1 MISYLI
7 VGSGYRSEYYAR
19 IAAKHGELFRAMFL
33 CRSREKAEAVSA
45 RTGIRATTALE
56 EALAFQPDFAVVAV
70 SRDHMADVAIE
81 WIERGYP
88 VVTETPVGASREE
101 LEALW
106 ALSRDRGAKIVC
118 CEQYHRYPILANGL
132 AQVQAGRIGR
142 PVSAYL
148 SLAHDYHGI
157 SLIRR
162 MLGTQGEACTLR
174 GERTAGEVAATDSR
188 YGAILDGSVAKE
200 ERDVVHISF
209 SSGKTAVYDFAST
222 QYRSFIRA
230 RHLTVRGEKGEWSDR
245 IITCVGADNEPERIF
260 LMPEIFP
267 AYRRLDTQALR
278 DIRKTWAPELFLD
291 TEQDEFAIASI
302 LLDMDAYL
310 KGGPSP
316 YPLEEALDDAWFW
329 LKLNEAVRNPWAAV
343 TTGGVPWR
351 EKEAAGK
358 AGRA

>member
-1 MISYLI
+1 MLSYLI
-7 VGSGYRSEYYAR
+7 VGSGYRSEYFAR
-19 IAAKHGELFRAMFL
+19 IAVKHSDLFRAMFL
-33 CRSREKAEAVSA
+33 CRSEEKAGAVST
-45 RTGIRATTALE
+45 RTGIGATTVLE
-56 EALAFQPDFAVVAV
+56 KALAFQPDFIVIAV

-101 LEALW
+101 LETLW
-106 ALSRDRGAKIVC
+106 ALSRDKGAKIVC

-132 AQVQAGRIGR
+132 AEVQAGRIGR

-162 MLGTQGEACTLR
+162 MLDTR
-174 GERTAGEVAATDSR
+174 GESCTIRGVRAINDAAATDSR
-188 YGAILDGSVAKE
+188 YGAILDGSLAKE
-200 ERDVVHISF
+200 ERDVAHITF
-209 SSGKTAVYDFAST
+209 ASGKTAIYDFASI

-230 RHLTVRGEKGEWSDR
+230 RHLTVRGERGEWCDR
-245 IITCVGADNEPERIF
+245 IISYVDGSDTPQRIF

-278 DIRKTWAPELFLD
+278 DIRKTWVPELFLD
-291 TEQDEFAIASI
+291 MQQDEFAIASI
-302 LLDMDAYL
+302 LLDMEAYL

-329 LKLNEAVRNPWAAV
+329 LKLNEAVKNPWAV
-343 TTGGVPWR
+343 VETGDVPWR
-351 EKEAAGK
+351 AK
-358 AGRA
+358 A